1 MFVEIKTFKN
11 RSNDICKQ
19 MFHLKINETKG
30 NYQLNSAVL
39 LGFKGNDEH
48 LL

>member
-19 MFHLKINETKG
+19 MFHLQINKTKG
-30 NYQLNSAVL
+30 NYLFNLAVL
-39 LGFKGNDEH
+39 LGFKGKR
-48 LL
+48 